1 MKCSSARKR
10 SKIYR
15 HRDDR
20 GRFLANKFD
29 FKALPMELQSRIL
42 QEAAVNSYVAGYTI
56 GEALERLV
64 EVSPACG
71 AIVNSQTCHGQV
83 LEQAFLRG

>member
-1 MKCSSARKR
+1 MCKR

-29 FKALPMELQSRIL
+29 FEALPMELQSRIL
-42 QEAAVNSYVAGYTI
+42 QEAAVNSCVAGDTI
-56 GEALERLV
+56 GKALERLA
-64 EVSPACG
+64 EVSPAWE
-71 AIVNSQTCHGQV
+71 AIVNSQTCHDQV